1 MTVSLF
7 ARVPITPRAG
17 ATVAPITRA
26 DALVVGVLV
35 TAALAVRW
43 PNLFLS
49 PQFPSIA
56 STPLRALD
64 IADGRV
70 FHLAD
75 QAPYLGS
82 PFMYLLAAAYKVF
95 GPSVEVTLL
104 VPWLIGGLV
113 VVPTYLLGRELGG
126 RIAGLVAGALMATSG
141 AHTVISS
148 HVPLSHS
155 LTPLLTATTLWLL
168 ARAVVRADGR
178 SLALAGLCAGLSLQT
193 HPTAA
198 PLLAGAAVATLLA
211 RRAWLATRW
220 PYLACG
226 LLLLGYSTLLV
237 NHVRTGFE
245 LVGDIQGKQARYLD
259 ADVDVGEDAERGV
272 YLNNLEQ
279 LFLSLARLMSGALN
293 EREWASDYLRDPRVM
308 VYPAVAVAGLLIAVP
323 RGSSLL
329 LVALLPA
336 IFLPPLLSGKYKLIL
351 DGRYLMPLLPVLF
364 VGVGLLVAAVRT
376 IGSRPGRR
384 AAVGPLV
391 ALVAFLVVQPLGE
404 LAEFYE
410 ESQEDGFSN
419 VLYLGTVAQLRA
431 ARSGDES
438 VLLDPRLREVKSA
451 GGGDAGINFPWL
463 LAVSRIPTE
472 PWTEDG
478 GRSTPSGRLAILH
491 RATAE
496 RLGARL
502 ALTPIDGRQL
512 NNRDRASY
520 RAYRISRQ

>member
-1 MTVSLF
+1 MTVSLS
-7 ARVPITPRAG
+7 ARLPARASVG
-17 ATVAPITRA
+17 SATAATSRV

-35 TAALAVRW
+35 AAALAVRW

-49 PQFPSIA
+49 PQFPSIG

-82 PFMYLLAAAYKVF
+82 PFMYLLAGVYKLF
-95 GPSVEVTLL
+95 GPSVEATLL
-104 VPWLIGGLV
+104 LPWLIGGLT

-126 RIAGLVAGALMATSG
+126 RIAGLVAGALLATSG

-155 LTPLLTATTLWLL
+155 LTPLLATTTLWLL

-193 HPTAA
+193 HPTVA
-198 PLLAGAAVATLLA
+198 PLLAGAAVAVLLA

-226 LLLLGYSTLLV
+226 LLLLGYSTLLAD
-237 NHVRTGFE
+237 HIRTRFE
-245 LVGDIQGKQARYLD
+245 LVGDVQGKQARYLD
-259 ADVDVGEDAERGV
+259 ADIDVGEDADRGV
-272 YLNNLEQ
+272 YLNNLQQ
-279 LFLSLARLMSGALN
+279 LLLSLARLTSGTLD
-293 EREWASDYLRDPRVM
+293 ERELATDYLRDPRVM
-308 VYPAVAVAGLLIAVP
+308 VYSAVAVAGVLIAVP
-323 RGSSLL
+323 RGSPLL
-329 LVALLPA
+329 LLALLPA
-336 IFLPPLLSGKYKLIL
+336 IFLPPLLSGKYKPIL
-351 DGRYLMPLLPVLF
+351 DGRYLMPLVPVLF
-364 VGVGLLVAAVRT
+364 VGVGLFVAAVRT
-376 IGSRPGRR
+376 IGSRLGRR

-391 ALVAFLVVQPLGE
+391 ALVALLVVQPLGE

-410 ESQEDGFSN
+410 ETGEDGFSN
-419 VLYLGTVAQLRA
+419 VLHLETLDQLRA
-431 ARSGDES
+431 ARAGSEPI
-438 VLLDPRLREVKSA
+438 LLDRRLLEVKSP
-451 GGGDAGINFPWL
+451 GGGNAGINFPWL
-463 LAVSRIPTE
+463 LAVSRIPAE
-472 PWTEDG
+472 PWAESDG
-478 GRSTPSGRLAILH
+478 RPLPTGRLAILH

-496 RLGARL
+496 RLGPRL
-502 ALTPIDGRQL
+502 TLTPLDGRRL

-520 RAYRISRQ
+520 RAYRVGG